1 MTTINTPRPDVTL
14 LIDQKGVIR
23 DVTLAS
29 GLADSRAR
37 DLIGRPWADTVD
49 DVGGDK
55 IRAMVE
61 DARSSRVSG
70 FRQLNQRFPG
80 GRELLLEFTT
90 VRLEGSAGF
99 IAVGRSLQAVA
110 DLQSKLIAAQ
120 QAMERDYWK
129 LRQVESRYRM
139 LFDASAE
146 AVLLIRAVDLRI
158 VEANPAAQRILGV
171 HGHKGK
177 GVAGRELLSELV
189 ADDREPFQ
197 AALAQA
203 REQGRAPGIMLR
215 LGREGTAWIVR
226 ASLMSSE
233 PGPLYMLQFSPLG
246 GSLPPADPDATVS
259 IEDLVERIPDGFVV
273 MDDDGVIVRANRA
286 FLDLVQIGGK
296 SWVNGE
302 RLGRWLGRPG
312 ADLTVLLATIQRHGV
327 VRLFSTTLHGEL
339 GVDTEVEISAV
350 GATDTAA
357 KFIGVLIRDVGRRL
371 SETGEGPGLGTIRL
385 PVAEQLGK
393 STLRK
398 LVKETVQVVERHY
411 VEAAL
416 QMTGGNRTAAA
427 ELLGLSRQNLY
438 AKLDQYGLVGKS
450 DARLDQDG

>member
-1 MTTINTPRPDVTL
+1 MTNFSTARPDFTL
-14 LIDQKGVIR
+14 LLDQRGVIR
-23 DVTLAS
+23 DVTMS
-29 GLADSRAR
+29 GAAADDRAL
-37 DLIGRPWADTVD
+37 DLVGRPWVDTVD

-55 IRAMVE
+55 VRAMVE
-61 DARSSRVSG
+61 DARASRVSG
-70 FRQLNQRFPG
+70 FRQLNQRLPG
-80 GRELLLEFTT
+80 GREMLLEFTT

-99 IAVGRSLQAVA
+99 VAVGRSLQAVA

-129 LRQVESRYRM
+129 LRQVESRYRI
-139 LFDASAE
+139 LFDTSNE
-146 AVLLIRAVDLRI
+146 AVMLVRAVDLRVI
-158 VEANPAAQRILGV
+158 EANPAALRILGA
-171 HGHKGK
+171 GGPKAK
-177 GVAGRELLSELV
+177 SIAGRELLPDLAAE
-189 ADDREPFQ
+189 DREAFQ

-203 REQGRAPGIMLR
+203 REQGRAPGIL
-215 LGREGTAWIVR
+215 LHVGRESAPWIVR

-246 GSLPPADPDATVS
+246 GPLPSPDRVADVS
-259 IEDLVERIPDGFVV
+259 IEELVERIPDGFVV
-273 MDDDGVIVRANRA
+273 MDDDGLIVRANRA

-302 RLGRWLGRPG
+302 RLSRWLGRPG
-312 ADLTVLLATIQRHGV
+312 ADLTVLLATVQRHNV

-339 GVDTEVEISAV
+339 GIDTEVEISAV
-350 GATDTAA
+350 GASDVAA
-357 KFIGVLIRDVGRRL
+357 RFIGVLIRDVGRRL
-371 SETGEGPGLGTIRL
+371 AVASEGPGLGNIRL

-416 QMTGGNRTAAA
+416 QMTDGNRTAAA

-438 AKLDQYGLVGKS
+438 SKLDRYGLVGKS
-450 DARLDQDG
+450 DADPDQDG